1 MGKVVCH
8 VCKKKCK
15 GEVLKLQD
23 KYFHSECFKCKA
35 CSTLLSSGGFFLK
48 DGDYYCPD
56 DYQKLFGTRCHTCG
70 KFVEGE
76 VVTALGN
83 TFHQECFHCYQCRK
97 DFEPGDKVTYNGQQ
111 YYCKP
116 CAEKIQAI
124 KAPKRRSPSPESG
137 RRGGKATERE
147 GRKPQRTSTPF
158 KGEMAPELNHTS
170 PEGDS
175 AFLDNNEEVL
185 TPSEQQ
191 YNYRTPSPASSLGS
205 RSSSRSGSL
214 GRPRV
219 DSGVHHD
226 PKFDVDYGKM
236 YPKSYLEKDKEVMND
251 SGRIETDKYKRSQS
265 PGSSLPP
272 KSPHFHRPENFSYS
286 KVKTAYIKP
295 MKKGYIDQ
303 GMMVLEAKGIHRYPL
318 NRASSESAAAGRKS
332 PAPLNNEEPI
342 MLSHYPGGHH
352 PEPYEQARIERDD
365 WPGPPCPAAILPGI
379 LRDKIRAK
387 VEREARE
394 ERLAELQNSDDI
406 DDPKIKREIEQ
417 ILKMIGEGSGMS
429 AVVLK
434 DLEIKK
440 KRAISPT
447 LDPRS
452 ASRTPSAAIEPH
464 HKTRYESPVFAS
476 PSRDRDRPRMIH
488 KGPPKGG
495 KASTLPY
502 YPGDAKANSSVT
514 PAHSGNIVRNYPP
527 VTIVTMSSLHTTVPI
542 SHGNHIQRRNVAAAR
557 PGYTFGLAS
566 KSASLP
572 GSARDGVDLDNY
584 EYHTNNHDAST
595 SIESTQSI
603 PVQPDPV
610 VVKHRANTSN
620 SSMDRDGQSLTSSS
634 FRYPWGRYQGCHYTE
649 VLNHTP
655 NQVYMRRS
663 LPNMNEPIKVYPY
676 DALKVNTN
684 LPKDVDRNQLERYLS
699 TDDFEKIFQMSRA
712 QFYRQAEW
720 RRNDM
725 KRRVLLY

>member
-502 YPGDAKANSSVT
+502 YP
-514 PAHSGNIVRNYPP
+514 
-527 VTIVTMSSLHTTVPI
+527 
-542 SHGNHIQRRNVAAAR
+542 AAR

-584 EYHTNNHDAST
+584 EYHTNNHDAY
-595 SIESTQSI
+595 
-603 PVQPDPV
+603 
-610 VVKHRANTSN
+610 TSN

>member
-476 PSRDRDRPRMIH
+476 
-488 KGPPKGG
+488 
-495 KASTLPY
+495 
-502 YPGDAKANSSVT
+502 
-514 PAHSGNIVRNYPP
+514 
-527 VTIVTMSSLHTTVPI
+527 
-542 SHGNHIQRRNVAAAR
+542 AR